1 MEAVGREQ
9 AAAVRGK
16 AGMLVCHPAAWEVGA
31 TPVGLLMALLT
42 ALLTALQTGRWMAS
56 SLA

>member
-1 MEAVGREQ
+1 MEAVGRER

-31 TPVGLLMALLT
+31 TPVGLLTALLMALL
-42 ALLTALQTGRWMAS
+42 MARPM
-56 SLA
+56 AR

>member
-1 MEAVGREQ
+1 MEGVGRER

-31 TPVGLLMALLT
+31 TPVGLLTALLT
-42 ALLTALQTGRWMAS
+42 ALLTGRWMTS

>member
-31 TPVGLLMALLT
+31 TPVGLLTVLLT
-42 ALLTALQTGRWMAS
+42 ALLMAWWWAS